1 MSDTW
6 KQWENQ
12 TLDNK
17 FPLLRYL
24 GGSEHCAV
32 FLTERRAGER
42 LVKAAIKIIPAAPA
56 TGELQLSS
64 WQQAAKLSHP
74 HLIPIHEMGR
84 FELGGVPVV
93 YVVMECAEENLA
105 QVLPGRALTVA
116 EAREMLASVLD
127 VLAYLHGKGFVH
139 GHIKPANI
147 MASGDELKVSSDAL
161 HRAGESL
168 DGPGNQ
174 TPYDPPEIATGINSV
189 SQTMSPA
196 GDVWSLGMTLV
207 ETLTQNLPVVR
218 TAEEKDPVLPKS
230 LQEPYLDIARHC
242 LVRNPQ
248 ARWTV
253 PQIEARL
260 EGRAPMSQVRTISPE
275 VRAASPAQQRIAAP
289 SRPLVNSRNYTV
301 PVAVGCALL
310 LAAIL
315 AGPRLL
321 RRHADAPQV
330 PVATVE
336 QPFVSP
342 APKKAAP
349 KQAAPSP
356 QERSAKPY
364 NSTLAEEERS
374 PKAPVPVP
382 ALIHPEPMREEETTT
397 AARFPAVSP
406 AHGEVIH
413 QAAPEVIQSAR
424 NSIRGTVRV
433 SVKVNV
439 DRSGNVEDAELE
451 SHGPSKYFAR
461 AALAA
466 AQDWKFKPPKVGGRG
481 VLSTWTLQFEFTRD
495 ATTVVPTQEMP

>member
-1 MSDTW
+1 MSDKW

-12 TLDNK
+12 TLDNR

-32 FLTERRAGER
+32 FLTERHAGER
-42 LVKAAIKIIPAAPA
+42 LVKAAIKIIPASREK
-56 TGELQLSS
+56 GELQLSS
-64 WQQAAKLSHP
+64 WQKASELSHP

-161 HRAGESL
+161 RRAGESL
-168 DGPGNQ
+168 DDPGNQ
-174 TPYDPPEIATGINSV
+174 TPYDSPEIVRGVNSV

-218 TAEEKDPVLPKS
+218 TAEQKDPVLPKS
-230 LQEPYLDIARHC
+230 LQEPFLDIARHC

-253 PQIEARL
+253 AQIAARL

-275 VRAASPAQQRIAAP
+275 VRSASPAQQHIAAP
-289 SRPLVNSRNYTV
+289 SRPIVNRRNYTV
-301 PVAVGCALL
+301 PIAVGCALML
-310 LAAIL
+310 TAIL
-315 AGPRLL
+315 AGPRFL
-321 RRHADAPQV
+321 RRHADAPEV
-330 PVATVE
+330 PVATAE
-336 QPFVSP
+336 QPAVPP
-342 APKKAAP
+342 ALKKAAP
-349 KQAAPSP
+349 LP
-356 QERSAKPY
+356 QERSTKPY
-364 NSTLAEEERS
+364 KSTLAEEERS
-374 PKAPVPVP
+374 SKAPVPVP
-382 ALIHPEPMREEETTT
+382 ALIHPE
-397 AARFPAVSP
+397 
-406 AHGEVIH
+406 
-413 QAAPEVIQSAR
+413 
-424 NSIRGTVRV
+424 
-433 SVKVNV
+433 
-439 DRSGNVEDAELE
+439 
-451 SHGPSKYFAR
+451 
-461 AALAA
+461 
-466 AQDWKFKPPKVGGRG
+466 
-481 VLSTWTLQFEFTRD
+481 
-495 ATTVVPTQEMP
+495 